1 MAAVTSSRGWKDLQH
16 DSEQRREAVK
26 DYPEPINI
34 ILDRPDDEYAEGQ
47 MALFLIMS
55 SCTKSFHEGLVLV
68 RTDDSARFRR
78 LGFFSTKL
86 EFVFDGADRIKVE
99 LI

>member
-1 MAAVTSSRGWKDLQH
+1 MAAVTSSRGWKDLKH
-16 DSEQRREAVK
+16 DSEQRREAEK

-34 ILDRPDDEYAEGQ
+34 ILDRPDDEHAEGQ
-47 MALFLIMS
+47 LALFLIMS

-68 RTDDSARFRR
+68 RADDSARFRR

-86 EFVFDGADRIKVE
+86 ESVFDGADRIKVE